1 MQIVQISKNC
11 VGKEETMFTGIV
23 EEIGII
29 KSIVKSRSSF
39 KLTIKAKKVLTDIK
53 LGDSIAVNG
62 ICLTAENISTT
73 TFAADVMSETLAR
86 SSLNLLKQGEKVNLE
101 RAMPINGRFGG
112 HIVSGHID
120 GVGTITGREEDGNAV
135 WITIKTDKNILKYIV
150 QKGSIAIDGI
160 SLTIAHIDIECFKVS
175 IIPHTMNQ
183 TTLLDKSVGNNVNLE
198 CDVVGKY
205 IEKLIGFESSSDAK
219 QSGGCEKTKI
229 DEGFL
234 RMNGF

>member
-1 MQIVQISKNC
+1 
-11 VGKEETMFTGIV
+11 MFTGIV
-23 EEIGII
+23 EEIGTI
-29 KSIVKSRSSF
+29 KNIVKSRSSF

-53 LGDSIAVNG
+53 LGDSIAVSG

-86 SSLNLLKQGEKVNLE
+86 SSLNLLKQGDKVNLE

-135 WITIKTDKNILKYIV
+135 WIKIKADENILKYV
-150 QKGSIAIDGI
+150 VLKGSIAIDGI
-160 SLTIAHIDIECFKVS
+160 SLTIAHVDMESFKVS
-175 IIPHTMNQ
+175 IIPHTMSQ

-205 IEKLIGFESSSDAK
+205 IEKLIGFKSGSDAK
-219 QSGGCEKTKI
+219 ESVSCKKTKI

-234 RMNGF
+234 KINGF